1 MNRKFIYIGCTAL
14 AMAFLNVR
22 SVVAQEAQDSLVN
35 VAVGKVAKEDLTH
48 AVSTV
53 NTSELSKILYNGNS
67 LMGLNGMVGG
77 YNGNI
82 WGQGALVLVDGVPRS
97 ASNIRATEVES
108 VSVLKDAAAVAL
120 YGSRASKGVILI
132 TTKRGKNAPMSI
144 AVSYTH
150 LVKQEFLK
158 LECEKD
164 LLSSLC
170 FSLLEDKEGH
180 IWMGTNNGLF
190 EYDKKTLKMNHYG
203 IEEGMP
209 SNMVCGLGQS
219 KNGDISVS
227 YTHLDVYKR
236 QDRFRRCHS
245 L

>member
-22 SVVAQEAQDSLVN
+22 SIVAQEAQDSLVN
-35 VAVGKVAKEDLTH
+35 VAFGKVAKEDLTH

-144 AVSYTH
+144 DIRGTVAANVPVSYPRYLDSDCYMT
-150 LVKQEFLK
+150 LYNEA
-158 LECEKD
+158 CRNDGIAEKYD
-164 LLSSLC
+164 ASTIYQTTL
-170 FSLLEDKEGH
+170 
-180 IWMGTNNGLF
+180 GTNPYRYPDTDFYSSDYLRKCNVTSGVVG
-190 EYDKKTLKMNHYG
+190 E
-203 IEEGMP
+203 
-209 SNMVCGLGQS
+209 V
-219 KNGDISVS
+219 
-227 YTHLDVYKR
+227 
-236 QDRFRRCHS
+236 
-245 L
+245 